1 MDGMTAAGAV
11 LEIADLLVG
20 HSGVPVCGTI
30 TATVDAGEILG
41 VVGFNGAGKST
52 AARTIA
58 GKQPPLEGEVRV
70 HGLPANDDA
79 IPFRREVAALFDE
92 DVFFSSLSLREH
104 LQLVARG
111 HSVPDADAAVDG
123 ELDFFELKER
133 SDSVPAA
140 VSSGQRRRL
149 LLASALIRPSS
160 LLILDEPEQR
170 LDPAMRERLGRR
182 IKSYADDGGTVLLV
196 THDPALLMAT
206 AGRCLLI
213 GDEVRDIEPG
223 RAAAEIAG
231 R

>member
-1 MDGMTAAGAV
+1 MTAPGAV
-11 LEIADLLVG
+11 LEISNLLVG
-20 HSGVPVCGTI
+20 YTGAPVCGAI
-30 TATVDAGEILG
+30 TAHADAGEILG

-58 GKQPPLEGEVRV
+58 GKQLMLDGEVRV
-70 HGLPANDDA
+70 HGLPANEDA
-79 IPFRREVAALFDE
+79 IPFRRQVAALFDE
-92 DVFFSSLSLREH
+92 DAFFPSLSLREH

-111 HSVPDADAAVDG
+111 HGVADPDAAVDA
-123 ELDFFELKER
+123 ELDFFGLQER
-133 SDSVPAA
+133 AGAVPES

-170 LDPAMRERLGRR
+170 LDPVMRERVGERIRR
-182 IKSYADDGGTVLLV
+182 YADDGGTVLLV
-196 THDPALLMAT
+196 THDPALLLAI

-213 GDEVRDIEPG
+213 DDEVREIEPAL
-223 RAAAEIAG
+223 AATEIAG

>member
-1 MDGMTAAGAV
+1 MTAAGAV
-11 LEIADLLVG
+11 LEISDLSVG
-20 HSGVPVCGTI
+20 YGGAPVCGSI
-30 TATVDAGEILG
+30 TAAAGAGEVLG

-58 GKQPPLEGEVRV
+58 GKQPMLDGEVRV
-70 HGLPANDDA
+70 HGLPVNEDG
-79 IPFRREVAALFDE
+79 IPFRRQVAALFDE
-92 DVFFSSLSLREH
+92 DAFFPSLSLREH

-111 HSVPDADAAVDG
+111 HSVPDPDAAVEA
-123 ELDFFELKER
+123 ELEFFSLVDR
-133 SDSVPAA
+133 ADAVPAA

-170 LDPAMRERLGRR
+170 LDPVMRERLGKR
-182 IKSYADDGGTVLLV
+182 IKAYAAEGGTVLLV
-196 THDPALLMAT
+196 THDPALLLAT
-206 AGRCLLI
+206 ADRCLLI
-213 GDEVRDIEPG
+213 DDDVREIAPE

>member
-1 MDGMTAAGAV
+1 MTFPGAV
-11 LEIADLLVG
+11 LDIANLSVG
-20 HSGVPVCGTI
+20 YGGMPVCGPI
-30 TATVDAGEILG
+30 TARADGGEILG

-58 GKQPPLEGEVRV
+58 GKQQMLDGEVRV
-70 HGLPANDDA
+70 HGLPVNEDA
-79 IPFRREVAALFDE
+79 IPFRRQVAALFDE
-92 DVFFSSLSLREH
+92 DAFFPSLSLREH

-111 HSVPDADAAVDG
+111 HSVPDPDAAVDA
-123 ELDFFELKER
+123 ELEFFALQER
-133 SDSVPAA
+133 ADAVPAS

-170 LDPAMRERLGRR
+170 LDPAMRERVGER
-182 IKSYADDGGTVLLV
+182 IQAYAADGGTVLLV
-196 THDPALLMAT
+196 THDPALLLA
-206 AGRCLLI
+206 AADRCLLI
-213 GDEVRDIEPG
+213 DDDVREIEPE

>member
-1 MDGMTAAGAV
+1 MTAAVPV

-20 HSGVPVCGTI
+20 YSGVPVCGTI
-30 TATVDAGEILG
+30 TARVDAGEILG

-58 GKQPPLEGEVRV
+58 GKQPPLEGKVRV
-70 HGLPANDDA
+70 HGLPANEDA

-92 DVFFSSLSLREH
+92 DAFFPSLSLREH

-111 HSVPDADAAVDG
+111 HSVPDADADVDG

-133 SDSVPAA
+133 SNSVPAA

-149 LLASALIRPSS
+149 LLASTLIRPSS

-182 IKSYADDGGTVLLV
+182 IKRYADDGGTVLLV
-196 THDPALLMAT
+196 THDPALLLAT
-206 AGRCLLI
+206 AERCLLI
-213 GDEVRDIEPG
+213 DDEAWEIEPG

>member
-1 MDGMTAAGAV
+1 MTSVGAV
-11 LEIADLLVG
+11 LEIADLSVG
-20 HSGVPVCGTI
+20 YGGTPVCGRI
-30 TATVDAGEILG
+30 TARAEPGEVLG

-58 GKQPPLEGEVRV
+58 GKQPMLDGDVRV
-70 HGLPANDDA
+70 LGLPVNEDA
-79 IPFRREVAALFDE
+79 IPFRRQVAALFDE
-92 DVFFSSLSLREH
+92 DAFFPSLSLREH

-111 HSVPDADAAVDG
+111 HSVPDPDVAVDA
-123 ELDFFELKER
+123 ELDFFALQER
-133 SDSVPAA
+133 ANAVPAS

-170 LDPAMRERLGRR
+170 LDPVMRERLGER
-182 IKSYADDGGTVLLV
+182 INAYADGGGTVLLV
-196 THDPALLMAT
+196 THDPALLLAT
-206 AGRCLLI
+206 ADRCLLI
-213 GDEVRDIEPG
+213 DDDVREIAPD

>member
-1 MDGMTAAGAV
+1 MTFPGAV
-11 LEIADLLVG
+11 LDIANLSVG
-20 HSGVPVCGTI
+20 YGGLPVCGPI
-30 TATVDAGEILG
+30 TAHAGAGEILG

-58 GKQPPLEGEVRV
+58 GKQQMLDGEVRV
-70 HGLPANDDA
+70 HGLPVNEDA
-79 IPFRREVAALFDE
+79 IPFRRQVAALFDE
-92 DVFFSSLSLREH
+92 DAFFPSLSLREH

-111 HSVPDADAAVDG
+111 HSVPDPDAAVDA
-123 ELDFFELKER
+123 ELEFFALQER
-133 SDSVPAA
+133 ADAVPAS

-170 LDPAMRERLGRR
+170 LDPAMRERVGERLQA
-182 IKSYADDGGTVLLV
+182 YAADGGTVLLV
-196 THDPALLMAT
+196 THDPALLLAT
-206 AGRCLLI
+206 AQRCLLI
-213 GDEVRDIEPG
+213 DDDVREIAPE

>member
-1 MDGMTAAGAV
+1 MTSVGAV
-11 LEIADLLVG
+11 LEISDLSVG
-20 HSGVPVCGTI
+20 YGGTAVCGRI
-30 TATVDAGEILG
+30 TARVNAGEILG
-41 VVGFNGAGKST
+41 MVGFNGAGKST

-58 GKQPPLEGEVRV
+58 GKQRMLHGDVRV
-70 HGLPANDDA
+70 HGLPVNEDA
-79 IPFRREVAALFDE
+79 IPFRRQVAALFDE
-92 DVFFSSLSLREH
+92 DAFFPSLSLREH

-111 HSVPDADAAVDG
+111 HSVPDPDTAVDA
-123 ELDFFELKER
+123 ELDFFALQDR
-133 SDSVPAA
+133 ANAVPAS

-170 LDPAMRERLGRR
+170 LDPVMRNRLGER
-182 IKSYADDGGTVLLV
+182 IKAYAAEGGTVLLV
-196 THDPALLMAT
+196 THDPALLLAT

-213 GDEVRDIEPG
+213 DDVVREIAPD

>member
-1 MDGMTAAGAV
+1 MTAAGAV
-11 LEIADLLVG
+11 LEISNLTVG
-20 HSGVPVCGTI
+20 YGGAPVCGPI
-30 TATVDAGEILG
+30 TGRVEAGEILG
-41 VVGFNGAGKST
+41 MVGFNGAGKST

-58 GKQPPLEGEVRV
+58 GKQAMLGGEVLV
-70 HGLPANDDA
+70 HGLPVYEDG
-79 IPFRREVAALFDE
+79 IPFRRQVAALFDE
-92 DVFFSSLSLREH
+92 DAFFPSLSLREH

-111 HSVPDADAAVDG
+111 HSVPDPDAAVEA
-123 ELDFFELKER
+123 ELEFFALAER
-133 SDSVPAA
+133 ADAVPAS

-170 LDPAMRERLGRR
+170 LDPVMRERLGQR
-182 IKSYADDGGTVLLV
+182 IKTYADDGGTVLLV
-196 THDPALLMAT
+196 THDPALLLAT

-213 GDEVRDIEPG
+213 DDDVREIAPE

>member
-1 MDGMTAAGAV
+1 MTFPGAV
-11 LEIADLLVG
+11 LDISNLSVG
-20 HSGVPVCGTI
+20 YSGMPVCGSI
-30 TATVDAGEILG
+30 TARADAGEILG

-58 GKQPPLEGEVRV
+58 GKQQMLDGEVRV
-70 HGLPANDDA
+70 HGLPVNEDA
-79 IPFRREVAALFDE
+79 IPFRRQVAALFDE
-92 DVFFSSLSLREH
+92 DAFFPSLSLREH

-111 HSVPDADAAVDG
+111 HSVPDPDAAVDA
-123 ELDFFELKER
+123 ELDFFALQER
-133 SDSVPAA
+133 ADAVPAS

-170 LDPAMRERLGRR
+170 LDPAMRERVGER
-182 IKSYADDGGTVLLV
+182 IQAYADDGGTVLLV
-196 THDPALLMAT
+196 THDPALLLAT
-206 AGRCLLI
+206 AQRCLLI
-213 GDEVRDIEPG
+213 DDDVREIAPE

>member
-1 MDGMTAAGAV
+1 MTFPGAV
-11 LEIADLLVG
+11 LDISNLSVG
-20 HSGVPVCGTI
+20 YGGMPVCGSI
-30 TATVDAGEILG
+30 TARADAGEILG

-58 GKQPPLEGEVRV
+58 GKQQMLDGEVRV
-70 HGLPANDDA
+70 YGLPVNEDA
-79 IPFRREVAALFDE
+79 IPFRRSVAALFDE
-92 DVFFSSLSLREH
+92 DAFFPSLSLREH

-111 HSVPDADAAVDG
+111 HSVPDPDAAVDA
-123 ELDFFELKER
+123 ELEFFALQER
-133 SDSVPAA
+133 ADAVPAS

-170 LDPAMRERLGRR
+170 LDPAMRERVGER
-182 IKSYADDGGTVLLV
+182 IQAYADGGGTVLLV
-196 THDPALLMAT
+196 THDPALLLAT
-206 AGRCLLI
+206 AQRCLLI
-213 GDEVRDIEPG
+213 DDDVREIAPE

>member
-1 MDGMTAAGAV
+1 MTAAVPV

-20 HSGVPVCGTI
+20 YSGVPVCGTI
-30 TATVDAGEILG
+30 TSRVDAGEILG

-70 HGLPANDDA
+70 HGLPANEDA

-92 DVFFSSLSLREH
+92 DAFFPSLSLREH

-160 LLILDEPEQR
+160 LLLLDEPEQR

-182 IKSYADDGGTVLLV
+182 IKRYADDGGTVLLV

-213 GDEVRDIEPG
+213 DAEVAEIAPA